1 MHQIQP
7 QKEKRYTACSRRLDK
22 IKQVFFALQAVYFC
36 DDYHRTL
43 DSKCAERQH
52 EINRPAAPACEVI
65 PEHRQD
71 RDKKQ
76 LPHLIFEDVA
86 AFGVSH
92 CNDRPRTQTAGGR
105 KPEPVQRAKCQIIDH
120 AAQHRHCQ
128 TEKGKDLYRLSA
140 FRLLCLSA
148 AREFASCLFAR
159 DRFPLHDILK
169 TARNAVIRQF

>member
-52 EINRPAAPACEVI
+52 EINRPATPACEVI

-86 AFGVSH
+86 AFGVATVTIAHAHRQPAAANQNQFS
-92 CNDRPRTQTAGGR
+92 PS
-105 KPEPVQRAKCQIIDH
+105 VII
-120 AAQHRHCQ
+120 
-128 TEKGKDLYRLSA
+128 
-140 FRLLCLSA
+140 
-148 AREFASCLFAR
+148 
-159 DRFPLHDILK
+159 
-169 TARNAVIRQF
+169 